1 MTGTPE
7 EFFPLICVQGSTI
20 FATIF
25 VLSKVPTWNVGENG
39 IEMEVTNMLWAYAKL
54 RAGGEFGLFV
64 TGVHDGFLCKACK
77 MY

>member
-1 MTGTPE
+1 
-7 EFFPLICVQGSTI
+7 
-20 FATIF
+20 
-25 VLSKVPTWNVGENG
+25 
-39 IEMEVTNMLWAYAKL
+39 MLWAYAKL